1 MVRPAFVATEGSPF
15 VETSRRLENYQYNDF
30 DKTIGG
36 RLLKRKKRKSSGDA
50 ASLHTSAPAS
60 NAVGVD
66 VSVPQTTARQLAR
79 LGVAQSK
86 RFVKAVIDG
95 NEELRGIIA
104 NDYLRTLAIVVVLAF
119 MFLLGCVFLSVS
131 GIGCPITFVTGFA
144 CPGCGMTRAYLAL
157 FSGDIAMAFA
167 WHPLFWCVPI
177 VAYLTVLFGE
187 TRNRK
192 IRIFCMAVDV
202 IVIIAYFALWWVRF
216 VTPDD
221 INLLFDTGMHA
232 DVVYVGASRLM
243 TIFRTLLL

>member
-1 MVRPAFVATEGSPF
+1 M
-15 VETSRRLENYQYNDF
+15 
-30 DKTIGG
+30 
-36 RLLKRKKRKSSGDA
+36 LKRRKRNDGGDTA
-50 ASLHTSAPAS
+50 TDASLHTSAPAS

-66 VSVPQTTARQLAR
+66 VSVPHTTVRQLVR
-79 LGVAQSK
+79 FGIAQTR

-104 NDYLRTLAIVVVLAF
+104 NDYLRTLAIVIVLTF

-144 CPGCGMTRAYLAL
+144 CPGCGMTRSYLSL

-192 IRIFCMAVDV
+192 IRIFCMVVDI

-243 TIFRTLLL
+243 TIFRSLLL